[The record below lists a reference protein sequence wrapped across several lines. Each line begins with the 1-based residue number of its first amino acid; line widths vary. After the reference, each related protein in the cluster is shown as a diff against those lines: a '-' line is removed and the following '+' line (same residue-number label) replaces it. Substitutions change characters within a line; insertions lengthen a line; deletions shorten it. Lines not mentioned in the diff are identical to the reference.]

1 MFIDLY
7 NTIMMD
13 IEDSMEQF
21 YREKVGAE
29 IDSSLL
35 TRLSDDTHIER
46 IKWFNEGLRFAA
58 MIARNGVD
66 A

>member
-1 MFIDLY
+1 
-7 NTIMMD
+7 MMD

-35 TRLSDDTHIER
+35 TRLSDDTNIER

-66 A
+66 E